1 MPAFF
6 LDDNQVERISGMTRE
21 YPYCMHVT
29 DITEFTVPWHW
40 HEELE
45 LNYVKQ
51 GAMKVITTNAEYVIH
66 EGEAF
71 FINTNVMEMK
81 EAIKNTD
88 VHAIEIA
95 HLFHPVF
102 LTGHFQSLFESKY
115 LNPILNNRQ
124 IEVVVMTPQTKS
136 GKKMI
141 QLLKDAEELQKNKDM
156 EFQTRNLLSEAWLVL
171 IEELNE
177 NAQNLPSIT
186 LTSQER
192 IQYII
197 SYIHRNY
204 AERISLKQ
212 IAASANIG
220 EREAQRCFQ
229 KTLNRTPLDY
239 LNEYR
244 LNQAKK
250 LLSET
255 DLSVTQ
261 IALQTGF
268 SDSAYFGKVFRKLY
282 HMTPKEFQADYQK
295 SGSKR

>member
-6 LDDNQVERISGMTRE
+6 LDANQVEHISGMTRE
-21 YPYCMHVT
+21 YPYCMHIT
-29 DITEFTVPWHW
+29 DITNFTVPWHW

-51 GAMKVITTNAEYVIH
+51 GAMKVITTNSEYTIH

-81 EAIKNTD
+81 EALKDTD
-88 VHAIEIA
+88 VHTIEIA

-102 LTGHFQSLFESKY
+102 LSGHFQSLFESKY
-115 LNPILNNRQ
+115 MNPILKNRQ

-136 GKKMI
+136 GKHMI
-141 QLLKDAEELQKNKDM
+141 RLLKAAESLQEKTDT
-156 EFQTRNLLSEAWLVL
+156 EFQIRNILSEAWLVL
-171 IEELNE
+171 TQELNE
-177 NAQNLPSIT
+177 NAKNLPPVT
-186 LTSQER
+186 LANQDR
-192 IQYII
+192 IRYMLAF
-197 SYIHRNY
+197 IHRSY
-204 AERISLKQ
+204 AEKISLGQ
-212 IAASANIG
+212 IAASANIS
-220 EREAQRCFQ
+220 EREALRCFQ
-229 KTLNRTPLDY
+229 KTLKRTPFDY

-250 LLSET
+250 LLCET

-268 SDSAYFGKVFRKLY
+268 SDGAYFGKVFRKMY
-282 HMTPKEFQADYQK
+282 HMTPKEYQLSQQK
-295 SGSKR
+295 

>member
-51 GAMKVITTNAEYVIH
+51 GAMKVITTNTEYVIH

-81 EAIKNTD
+81 EAINNTD
-88 VHAIEIA
+88 LHAIEIA

-115 LNPILNNRQ
+115 LNPILKNRQ

-141 QLLKDAEELQKNKDM
+141 QLLKNAEELQKNKDM
-156 EFQTRNLLSEAWLVL
+156 EFQTRNILSEAWLVL
-171 IEELNE
+171 IEELHE
-177 NAQNLPSIT
+177 NAQNLPIIT
-186 LTSQER
+186 LASQER
-192 IQYII
+192 IRYMI

-204 AERISLKQ
+204 AEKISLKQ

-220 EREAQRCFQ
+220 EREALRCFQ
-229 KTLNRTPLDY
+229 KTLNRTPFDY

-250 LLSET
+250 LLCET

-261 IALQTGF
+261 IALRTGF
-268 SDSAYFGKVFRKLY
+268 SDCAYFGKIFRKMY
-282 HMTPKEFQADYQK
+282 HMTPKEFQADYRK
-295 SGSKR
+295 

>member
-51 GAMKVITTNAEYVIH
+51 GAMKVITTNTEYVIH

-81 EAIKNTD
+81 EAINDTD

-115 LNPILNNRQ
+115 LNPILKNRQ

-156 EFQTRNLLSEAWLVL
+156 EFQTRNILSEAWLVL

-186 LTSQER
+186 LASQER
-192 IQYII
+192 IRYMI

-204 AERISLKQ
+204 AEKISLKQ
-212 IAASANIG
+212 IAASASIG
-220 EREAQRCFQ
+220 EREALRCFQ
-229 KTLNRTPLDY
+229 KTLNRTPFDY

-282 HMTPKEFQADYQK
+282 HMTPKEFQADYRK
-295 SGSKR
+295 